1 MVTLASGMEAPL
13 GSTTVPRSKLFPVCA
28 GIGKATRR
36 RAKIAKIILL
46 FKEECMYHS
55 FHAPV
60 KYKFLS
66 KKKAGPGQGYLTNRE
81 KVQWR
86 MGHAKDA
93 FFPFP

>member
-1 MVTLASGMEAPL
+1 M
-13 GSTTVPRSKLFPVCA
+13 
-28 GIGKATRR
+28 GKATRR
-36 RAKIAKIILL
+36 RAKIANIILL
-46 FKEECMYHS
+46 PKEECMYLS

-60 KYKFLS
+60 RNKFLS

-81 KVQWR
+81 KEQWR